1 MLNKIMQS
9 PLYALLIS
17 TGIILLS
24 FLVLT
29 PLDTSQIMDALDYEL
44 DILTYCCYAFA
55 LGIMISHLSVFQTK
69 REKIHLALFFV
80 IYTFAILREMGI
92 QHWLAKTLGT
102 TATTAFKLRFFSS
115 PDNPLSAKII
125 SGLILLSVIASL
137 LYLLIFYAPKLTKG
151 FFKYQTLSW
160 TTATLAGV
168 GIAGKIVDRLPSN
181 LKKADIQ
188 INESTISLMKVF
200 EESSEMC
207 LPLICAVWFVQFSH
221 IKSSKK

>member
-17 TGIILLS
+17 ISVIALS
-24 FLVLT
+24 FISLT
-29 PLDTSQIMDALDYEL
+29 SLNASQIMATLDYEL
-44 DILTYCCYAFA
+44 DIMTYCCYAFA
-55 LGIMISHLSVFQTK
+55 FGIIVSHSSAFQTK
-69 REKIHLALFFV
+69 QEKTHLILFLFL
-80 IYTFAILREMGI
+80 YFFAILREMGI
-92 QHWLAKTLGT
+92 QHWLAKVLGT

-137 LYLLIFYAPKLTKG
+137 LYLLIFYAPKLIKG

-160 TTATLAGV
+160 TTATLAGI

-188 INESTISLMKVF
+188 LNDSVISFMKLF

-207 LPLICAVWFVQFSH
+207 LPLICAVWFVQFSL
-221 IKSSKK
+221 IKNSNQ